1 MSKKMLFGLH
11 ALVICSFLFACSPSQ
26 KQIEVLTTQIAG
38 EIFSTQTESA
48 GQTQII
54 PIVTET
60 KPSVTLTPSPTPTE
74 IQLDLEIQPV
84 SPVIGLPGGTDG
96 YPWWNDS
103 VFYEIYVRSFYD
115 SDGDG
120 IGDLN
125 GITEKLDY
133 LNDGDPETTTDLGVT
148 GLWLMPIFRSNST
161 HGYNVTDFYDVN
173 PEYGTM
179 EDFEVLLDAAHARGI
194 RIILDISLN
203 VTSNDHP
210 WFIDGINPVSPYH
223 DWYIWSDYDPGYAG
237 SWGQQVWFPVNDRFL
252 YSTYSPYSPDLNL
265 ENPMVTEEMNNV
277 TRFWL
282 EDVGVDGFRLD
293 SAKHMIEEGTIQA
306 NSQSTHEWWQ
316 DYFAFYKGIKPDAMT
331 VAEVWAETLV
341 TASYIEGEECDI
353 SFEFW
358 LAGAMI
364 ESVNAGDAGKVN
376 DQVALSYTEIPDMRF
391 GTFLTNH
398 DMDRV
403 MSQLF
408 DDDNKMKAAAS
419 LLLTAPGVPFIY
431 YGEEIGMQG
440 DQSHDWVRRP
450 MQWSDDMNGGF
461 STGTPWQ
468 PLGPGWN
475 SYNVSDELDDKES
488 LLSHYKKL
496 IRIRNEHAALRVG
509 DLEVLTTTNAAIYGI
524 LRVNKEEAVLILINL
539 SDQPIS
545 DVWITKSQSRLQEGS
560 YTPVPILGDSIL
572 TPIKADED
580 GAIFHLLSTFEFA
593 PYETYIYQLQLQ
605 IP

>member
-1 MSKKMLFGLH
+1 MSKKCVYGFIS
-11 ALVICSFLFACSPSQ
+11 VIICSILFACSPSPEQ
-26 KQIEVLTTQIAG
+26 LDLLRTQVAG
-38 EIFSTQTESA
+38 VVYSTQTESA
-48 GQTQII
+48 EKTQNV
-54 PIVTET
+54 PSTTESRST
-60 KPSVTLTPSPTPTE
+60 TTTMTPTE
-74 IQLDLEIQPV
+74 TQQPLVAQPV
-84 SPVIGLPGGTDG
+84 SPVIALPGGTDG

-133 LNDGDPETTTDLGVT
+133 LNDSNPETTTDLGVT
-148 GLWLMPIFRSNST
+148 GLWLMPIFQSNSA
-161 HGYNVTDFYDVN
+161 HGYNVTNFYDVN

-203 VTSNDHP
+203 VTSNDHL
-210 WFIDGINPVSPYH
+210 WFIEGLNPASPYH
-223 DWYIWSDYDPGYAG
+223 DWYIWSDHDPGFAG
-237 SWGQQVWFPVNDRFL
+237 SWGQQVWFPVNGRYL

-265 ENPMVTEEMNNV
+265 ENPQVTEEMYNV

-282 EDVGVDGFRLD
+282 EEVGVDGFRLD
-293 SAKHMIEEGTIQA
+293 SAKHMIEEGEIQA
-306 NSQSTHEWWQ
+306 NSHSTHDWWQ
-316 DYFAFYKGIKPDAMT
+316 EFFAFFKGFKPDAMT
-331 VAEVWAETLV
+331 VAEVWDETLI

-364 ESVNAGDAGKVN
+364 ESVNAGDAGKVS
-376 DQVALSYTEIPDMRF
+376 DQIRLSYTEIPEMRF

-403 MSQLF
+403 MSQLL

-450 MQWSDDMNGGF
+450 MQWSDELNGGF
-461 STGTPWQ
+461 STGSPWQ
-468 PLGPGWN
+468 PLGPAWD
-475 SYNVSDELDDKES
+475 SYNVSDELDDEES
-488 LLSHYKKL
+488 ILSHYQEL
-496 IRIRNEHAALRVG
+496 IRIRSEHAALRVG
-509 DLEVLTTTNAAIYGI
+509 RLDVLTTTDEAVYSI
-524 LRVNKEEAVLILINL
+524 LRVSEDEAVLVLINL
-539 SDQPIS
+539 GSDPVEN
-545 DVWITKSQSRLQEGS
+545 VWIASDESLLPEGNYS
-560 YTPVPILGDSIL
+560 PVPILGDDTL
-572 TPIKADED
+572 PPIEIKEN
-580 GAIFHLLSTFEFA
+580 GALFHLLSTLELA
-593 PYETYIYQLQLQ
+593 PYETNIYQLQ
-605 IP
+605 P